1 MGRTQKHGLSA
12 VEGKGQ
18 PTSMW
23 EELVALLERVK
34 MLEDLLLRH
43 REALAQNTGVPFI
56 RLVYAPQ
63 ETREMARRLTTL
75 QRTLVNKGV
84 PITTVSC
91 RGAIFAHYE
100 ERGRLEAL
108 FELERQGQPG
118 LGENIAK
125 HGRRTLKDWVIRA
138 AAQLDGDGVVF
149 VTDTAFIYPYFQ
161 LGPVLEACTNVII
174 PPMAL
179 VALYPGTV
187 DGEGRVS
194 FLGQRPSGYYRAR
207 TLV

>member
-1 MGRTQKHGLSA
+1 MT
-12 VEGKGQ
+12 
-18 PTSMW
+18 
-23 EELVALLERVK
+23 LLDKVK
-34 MLEDLLLRH
+34 ALEDLLLHH
-43 REALAQNTGVPFI
+43 RDALAQNTGVPFI

-75 QRTLVNKGV
+75 QRTLANKGV
-84 PITTVSC
+84 PMATVSC
-91 RGAIFAHYE
+91 RGAIFAHYAR
-100 ERGRLEAL
+100 RGRLEAL

-125 HGRRTLKDWVIRA
+125 HGRRTLTAWVIQA
-138 AAQLDGDGVVF
+138 AERLEGDGVIFLV
-149 VTDTAFIYPYFQ
+149 DTAFVYPYFQ

-179 VALYPGTV
+179 VAPYPGTV
-187 DGEGRVS
+187 DGDGRVS